1 MLLRWFRRLVH
12 PTPVATRREWLTS
25 RRASLVIVRLRQ
37 KG

>member
-12 PTPVATRREWLTS
+12 TTPVSSHNEWLTS

>member
-1 MLLRWFRRLVH
+1 MLVRWFRRLVH
-12 PTPVATRREWLTS
+12 PTPVTTHCEWLTS

>member
-1 MLLRWFRRLVH
+1 MLLRWFRRLVQ
-12 PTPVATRREWLTS
+12 PTPATAQREWLTS